1 MRDPFEYL
9 KDRVEGRVMRNV
21 NRKKAKVNGA
31 VNKASRGVADQA
43 EGAYDKRFG
52 GKKGAAAAQA
62 QAQADKKKK
71 KKMSWWPF
79 GGDDDE
85 ALVPHCGS
93 CGNEVDAS
101 WRVCPH
107 CSAQLGAPAEAAP
120 LPVGQA
126 PLPAGAG
133 VPIPQPVAGGSQ
145 RTVAIDLSEAV
156 PQKRE
161 VVGWLV
167 VMSGTQKGVDF
178 RIHTGMNNIGAAA
191 DNDIVVTDE
200 YLSSRHSMIRYE
212 DGRYEM
218 IDNGS
223 TNGSFVN
230 EKRINREELIDNDTV
245 RLGRTE
251 MRFKALY

>member
-9 KDRVEGRVMRNV
+9 KDRVEGRVMRKV
-21 NRKKAKVNGA
+21 NRKKAEVNGV
-31 VNKASRGVADQA
+31 VNKASRSVADKA
-43 EGAYDKRFG
+43 EGAYDSRFS
-52 GKKGAAAAQA
+52 GKQGAGAAQA
-62 QAQADKKKK
+62 AQAEKKK

-85 ALVPHCGS
+85 VEVPACGN

-101 WRVCPH
+101 WRACPH
-107 CSAQLGAPAEAAP
+107 CGAQLGGAPVEAP
-120 LPVGQA
+120 LPAGQA
-126 PLPAGAG
+126 PLPAGAA
-133 VPIPQPVAGGSQ
+133 VPVPQPVAGGSQ

-178 RIHTGMNNIGAAA
+178 RIYTGLNNIGAAA

-212 DGRYEM
+212 DGRYEL

-230 EKRINREELIDNDTV
+230 EKRINREELIDNDTI

-251 MRFKALY
+251 LRFKALY

>member
-1 MRDPFEYL
+1 MRDPLDYL
-9 KDRVEGRVMRNV
+9 RGRVEGRINRKV
-21 NRKKAKVNGA
+21 NRHKAKVAGA
-31 VNKASRGVADQA
+31 VDGASRSVADKGEKAFDSRYGNKQQDAGPAKA
-43 EGAYDKRFG
+43 E
-52 GKKGAAAAQA
+52 
-62 QAQADKKKK
+62 KKK

-85 ALVPHCGS
+85 GEVPRCGG

-101 WRVCPH
+101 WRACPH
-107 CSAQLGAPAEAAP
+107 CGNALGAEPP
-120 LPVGQA
+120 MVPVGQ
-126 PLPAGAG
+126 PPVPGG
-133 VPIPQPVAGGSQ
+133 VPVAPTPVAGGSQ

-167 VMSGTQKGVDF
+167 VMNGTQKGVDF
-178 RIHTGMNNIGAAA
+178 RIYTGMNNIGAAA

-212 DGRYEM
+212 EGRYEL

-251 MRFKALY
+251 LRFKALY